1 MEVTFTTMIGKFSD
15 TIYKIEKAIVIILIA
30 AMFLT
35 LTAGVFFR
43 YFFNSP
49 LFWSDEFAIFTLI
62 WLTFLGG
69 SISIKRQQTAAVT
82 ILVDKLNEKN
92 RKIVASISFLILIIF
107 CLFIVYYSYI
117 WLSSPNIVLQRS
129 NSMQLPMIYPYLS
142 VPTGFFFMSI
152 HSMHLFLL
160 SLKESV

>member
-1 MEVTFTTMIGKFSD
+1 MSVTTITGKFSD
-15 TIYKIEKAIVIILIA
+15 TIFKIEKVIVMILII

-43 YFFNSP
+43 YYLNSP

-69 SISIKRQQTAAVT
+69 NISIKRQQTAAVT
-82 ILVDKLNEKN
+82 ILFDKLNKKS
-92 RKIVASISFLILIIF
+92 RKVVASVGFLIIILF
-107 CLFIVYYSYI
+107 CLLIVYYSII
-117 WLSSPNIVLQRS
+117 WLSSPNIVLQKS

-142 VPTGFFFMSI
+142 VPIGFFFMSI
-152 HSMHLFLL
+152 HLVHLFLL
-160 SLKESV
+160 SLKETI